1 VHAAHIEEIVEEEE
15 ENEDKNNDVASLAAH
30 TARLSEDQCEQ
41 WVQEMNDMGI
51 HF

>member
-1 VHAAHIEEIVEEEE
+1 MVEEGK
-15 ENEDKNNDVASLAAH
+15 ENEDKDSDVASLAAC
-30 TARLSEDQCEQ
+30 TARLSEDQREQ

>member
-1 VHAAHIEEIVEEEE
+1 VEEDR
-15 ENEDKNNDVASLAAH
+15 ENEDEDSDVASLAAR
-30 TARLSEDQCEQ
+30 TARLSENQHEQ